1 VRILGIESSCDE
13 TAAAV
18 VEDGRRILSN
28 VVASQADLHARYGG
42 VVPEVASRK
51 HLESI
56 VPVLEAALETARC
69 RLADL
74 DAIAVT
80 HGPGLPGSLLV
91 GLNAAKAIALA
102 SDLPLLG
109 VNHLEGH
116 LYANWLVP
124 GEEPFFP
131 NLTLIVSGGHT
142 DLVLMEGHGR
152 YRGLGRTLDDAA
164 GEAFDKVAR
173 LLGLGFPG
181 GPAIERSAVGA
192 RPKLRLPRARVAGPY
207 DFSFSGLKTA
217 VLRLV
222 RGELGDVPPA
232 AETAAAFQEAVA
244 DVLAAKMIRAAR
256 ENGARQILLSGG
268 VAANTLLRQVVAAR
282 SSLPLRVPPP
292 SLCTDN
298 GAMIA
303 ACAHYR
309 FQTGQRDGLDL
320 DIEPGLRIG

>member
-1 VRILGIESSCDE
+1 MRILGIETSCDE

-80 HGPGLPGSLLV
+80 HGPGLPGLAAGGAERRQGHRP
-91 GLNAAKAIALA
+91 GLRPAPPGRQPPRGPPLRQLA
-102 SDLPLLG
+102 RG
-109 VNHLEGH
+109 AV
-116 LYANWLVP
+116 
-124 GEEPFFP
+124 EEPSFP

-142 DLVLMEGHGR
+142 DLVLMEDHGR
-152 YRGLGRTLDDAA
+152 YRPLGRTLDDAA

-192 RPKLRLPRARVAGPY
+192 RPSRCACPAPAWPGPTT
-207 DFSFSGLKTA
+207 SAS
-217 VLRLV
+217 
-222 RGELGDVPPA
+222 A
-232 AETAAAFQEAVA
+232 A
-244 DVLAAKMIRAAR
+244 
-256 ENGARQILLSGG
+256 
-268 VAANTLLRQVVAAR
+268 
-282 SSLPLRVPPP
+282 
-292 SLCTDN
+292 
-298 GAMIA
+298 
-303 ACAHYR
+303 
-309 FQTGQRDGLDL
+309 
-320 DIEPGLRIG
+320 